1 VSTATANLAMKPKSL
16 LLIFGGMT
24 LSFALILGVMLA
36 AVSPDPK
43 PRRKTTRARVVEETS
58 APRPTTARPRPA
70 PRPRPQSKA
79 PPAVPVAEEPPTI
92 ASETLPAPIAPAPPA
107 ERQTPIAPNKVAMQQ
122 LGSLKKDLKRELQA
136 LKKDR
141 DAMLKSLAQAL
152 VALPAAE
159 IAREITVLDDRSAT
173 TVLRQFSPQVRGKV
187 LSRLEPK
194 RAQKLKR
201 RLK

>member
-1 VSTATANLAMKPKSL
+1 MSTATANLAMKPKSL

-43 PRRKTTRARVVEETS
+43 PRRKTTRSRVVEEAS

-70 PRPRPQSKA
+70 RPRPQSKE
-79 PPAVPVAEEPPTI
+79 PPAVPVAEAPPTI
-92 ASETLPAPIAPAPPA
+92 ASETVPAPIAQAPPA

-152 VALPAAE
+152 LALPAAE

-201 RLK
+201 HLK